1 MSENEHN
8 DKDQRGREP
17 SRRSGPSMAD
27 KRRRARRLVLQAL
40 YQWQIAS
47 SSVSQVEAEFL
58 VDNDMEK
65 VDKEFFRELLRGVTS
80 QVKALDEALT
90 PCIDRKVE
98 DLDPIELSVIRMGA
112 YELINRIDVPYRVAI
127 NEAVELTK
135 KFGGTDGHKFVNS
148 VLDKLAPKFREVE
161 INASRSK
168 R

>member
-1 MSENEHN
+1 
-8 DKDQRGREP
+8 
-17 SRRSGPSMAD
+17 MAD

>member
-1 MSENEHN
+1 MSDNEHN
-8 DKDQRGREP
+8 GKELNGKGSP
-17 SRRSGPSMAD
+17 RRSGPSLAD

-40 YQWQIAS
+40 YQWQLAS

-65 VDKEFFRELLRGVTS
+65 VDKEYFRELLRGVTS
-80 QVKALDEALT
+80 QVKALDEALA

-112 YELINRIDVPYRVAI
+112 YELKNRIDVPYRVAI

-161 INASRSK
+161 INAFKGK